1 MQFYG
6 KSNRRKVTLLLHY
19 YYGSATLSYQRCSLY
34 MCQVLQQ
41 ALSVVDG
48 GVQLRTGVLPLAI
61 QVFST

>member
-6 KSNRRKVTLLLHY
+6 KSNRRYLTLLLHY
-19 YYGSATLSYQRCSLY
+19 YYGSATPSYQGCSLY

-48 GVQLRTGVLPLAI
+48 GVQLWTGVLPLAI